1 MSETAK
7 IGRKSWNFLSSNSQ
21 VRAVVRVAFPSYD
34 VRTIA
39 GVGGGVG
46 TFIAHFAK
54 RLRDQGDE
62 VSIIFATGATHPIK
76 VDQRWREIYQ
86 SWGIELLEVHNDPF
100 DPNRWPDFWT
110 MRLSE
115 KLTPILRNFDVAY
128 FGDWGNLAFDTV
140 RKKRL
145 GLDKLPTCVTVLHG
159 ASTWCRWGDRSKL
172 VVPDHLNL
180 EFLERYAARHSDFVA
195 APSRNIVDYVEGEGW
210 TFRQPP
216 AVLGLPFFPAS
227 RSESIAQVK
236 EFRRI
241 VYFGRLQMRK
251 GYNTMVDALLNLH
264 RTSPKCL
271 RSIDEIAFVGHD
283 QENVFAA
290 LRDRLACTGL
300 TVTHAGNL
308 DSDQAGD
315 YLRKHAVDSLVVVP
329 SPHENFPYAVIECSL
344 IAGLNVICTN
354 GGGTPEIF
362 RGQGSAQLFDPNPEA
377 LAAKMRERL
386 ERPLKAHELV
396 AYDFETGN
404 REWLAF
410 HEKVRA
416 ASEKKPR
423 RRTARKRKPTVDV
436 CITYFNKARYL
447 PQLLK
452 SLEHQTT
459 QDFGVI
465 AVDDGSTDPEAVA
478 TFDAM
483 AETYA
488 GRGWTF
494 FRQQNLFVDAARNA
508 AAARSSADYLLMVDA
523 DDVLFPNAVERMV
536 DVAIVTGDDC
546 LGASTLSFSGDEFPF
561 DLETGEI
568 RVPVIHREIPLGSSL
583 VAGMIDPAVFGGPMI
598 LIKRD
603 VFEAVGGYREL
614 RGAAHEDW
622 ELHVRL
628 ALGGYKTDVIPEYL
642 RFYRQLDDSLS
653 RRSDRFIA
661 KRRLIEAFD
670 RSFGEVGLY
679 GTANA
684 IWALYSETQE
694 LKVLAK
700 DAMIE
705 RRKLEQ
711 QLEEMKQ
718 RLKEVEDRPAVPEK
732 RAVRFG
738 SPL

>member
-1 MSETAK
+1 L
-7 IGRKSWNFLSSNSQ
+7 FSNSQ

-86 SWGIELLEVHNDPF
+86 SWGVELLEVHNKPF
-100 DPNRWPDFWT
+100 DPNRWPDLWT

-115 KLTPILRNFDVAY
+115 QLTPILRNFDVAY

-145 GLDKLPTCVTVLHG
+145 SRDKWPTCVTVLHG
-159 ASTWCRWGDRSKL
+159 ASTWCRWGDRSRP

-180 EFLERYAARHSDFVA
+180 EFLERYSARHSDFVT
-195 APSRNIVDYVEGEGW
+195 APSRKIVDFAEREGW
-210 TFRQPP
+210 TFRHPP
-216 AVLGLPFFPAS
+216 AVLGLPFFPTS
-227 RSESIAQVK
+227 RSDSVARVK
-236 EFRRI
+236 EFKRM
-241 VYFGRLQMRK
+241 VFFGRLQMRK
-251 GYNTMVDALLNLH
+251 GYNTMVEAVLNLH
-264 RTSPKCL
+264 RTSPSSL
-271 RSIDEIAFVGHD
+271 RSIEEIAFVGQD
-283 QENVFAA
+283 QENVFAG

-300 TVTHAGNL
+300 TITHVGNL
-308 DSDQAGD
+308 DSDQAGN
-315 YLRKHAVDSLVVVP
+315 YLRKHAADSLVVIP

-354 GGGTPEIF
+354 GGGAPEIF
-362 RGQGSAQLFDPNPEA
+362 RGQGSTQLFDPNPEA

-386 ERPLKAHELV
+386 ERPLEAHEMV
-396 AYDFETGN
+396 AYDFETAN
-404 REWLAF
+404 RQWLAF

-416 ASEKKPR
+416 ASGKKPR

-436 CITYFNKARYL
+436 CITYFNKARYF

-452 SLEHQTT
+452 SLERQTT
-459 QDFGVI
+459 QDFSVI

-483 AETYA
+483 AERYA

-523 DDVLFPNAVERMV
+523 DDVLSLNAIERMV
-536 DVAIVTGDDC
+536 EAAIMTRDDC
-546 LGASTLSFSGDEFPF
+546 LGASTLSFSGDEFPL

-568 RVPVIHREIPLGSSL
+568 RVPVTHRSIPLGTSL
-583 VAGMIDPAVFGGPMI
+583 VAGMIDSSVLGGPMI

-603 VFEAVGGYREL
+603 VFEAVGGYREM

-642 RFYRQLDDSLS
+642 RFYRQLDDGLA
-653 RRSDRFIA
+653 RRSDRFMA
-661 KRRLIEAFD
+661 KRRMIEVFD
-670 RSFGEVGLY
+670 RAFGEVGLY

-684 IWALYSETQE
+684 MWALYSETQE
-694 LKVLAK
+694 LKGLAK
-700 DAMIE
+700 EAMAE

-711 QLEEMKQ
+711 HLEEMKQ
-718 RLKEVEDRPAVPEK
+718 RLKEVEDRPAVPKK
-732 RAVRFG
+732 RAARFG